1 MIANPRSETQDD
13 ISRNPTRTPPART
26 TTPSTGTTSTTP
38 TVTGT
43 STSTETSTPTGTTAS
58 RPDNRGLSYENLL
71 VKQGKQIR
79 ALYEI
84 QKQTFEKV
92 TWIQKQIK
100 KQNNDNNHKTDLS
113 PKVFNVS
120 KIISLIIL
128 LISF

>member
-13 ISRNPTRTPPART
+13 ISRNPTRTTPART

>member
-1 MIANPRSETQDD
+1 MMIANPRSETQDD
-13 ISRNPTRTPPART
+13 ISRNPTRTTPART
-26 TTPSTGTTSTTP
+26 TTPTGTTSTTP